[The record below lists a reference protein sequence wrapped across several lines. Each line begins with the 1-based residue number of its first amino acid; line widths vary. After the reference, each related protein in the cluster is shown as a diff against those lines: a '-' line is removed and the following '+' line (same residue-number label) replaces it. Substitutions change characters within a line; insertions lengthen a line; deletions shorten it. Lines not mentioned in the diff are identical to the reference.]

1 MKSVETNT
9 AVLEQMQRFQ
19 NLRIPRIPFSDEA
32 LRIPFSDE
40 AFANANC
47 KGEVSVDV
55 TLTSPSRPD

>member
-32 LRIPFSDE
+32 TCGFRFQMKL
-40 AFANANC
+40 
-47 KGEVSVDV
+47 
-55 TLTSPSRPD
+55 SRMLIVKARLA